1 MVACD
6 ANGCAGCRPHVCRV
20 SLPAERGERVSAYD
34 NVKVW
39 TVDPAPSVRSRPSR
53 ARGPVRLEGGRPQ
66 TPEDIRERS
75 ERNEKLGVWA
85 RLAVVGILGAAIL
98 WWPYGRDCGFGL
110 AAYMAATV
118 MIIVGGLWVVACTWI
133 CRMARTHAIAMLVA
147 LWGVGLMAAEIL
159 PRTGYAS
166 TTAAWR
172 FAMIFAS

>member
-1 MVACD
+1 M
-6 ANGCAGCRPHVCRV
+6 
-20 SLPAERGERVSAYD
+20 SAYD

-53 ARGPVRLEGGRPQ
+53 ARGPMRLEGRAQ

-75 ERNEKLGVWA
+75 ERNERLSVWA

-98 WWPYGRDCGFGL
+98 WWPYGRNCGFGL

-118 MIIVGGLWVVACTWI
+118 MIIIGGLWVVACTWI

-147 LWGVGLMAAEIL
+147 LWGVGLIAAEIL
-159 PRTGYAS
+159 PRVGYARADS
-166 TTAAWR
+166 AHSAWFCGATTRATR
-172 FAMIFAS
+172 